1 MKQRHK
7 MKYIH
12 RVSILLTLIS
22 LSLTYYTPI
31 SIAQDKTNLPEGAL
45 ARLGKGFTSE
55 IAYSPDGM
63 ELAIASASGIWI
75 YDTTTF
81 QNPKLLK
88 KQKMHPEHIAYK
100 PDGNLLAVYNFR
112 NDILLWDTKTGT
124 NKPQMGKTD
133 IPHISNIILA
143 SAIAFSA
150 DRQAIAANDIT
161 GKEVNIFD
169 VETGEKKIVF
179 QRGGDDLINLQIS
192 LAFSPDGFLLAVGDK
207 NGIITLLDTVTGEVK
222 QEITSGVENPQEPRA
237 VVPAVNELV
246 FSPDGRTLVS
256 RSSDSVVRMWNPDT
270 GEQIGKLAGSIPDL
284 NQLVFSEDSSL
295 IAAGDNFGNIY
306 VWDANTGAQLKT
318 FSENRTI
325 VTALAFSPDLR
336 TIASSSRD
344 GSIRIWNIITGQL
357 MQTVADDYIGYTTYD
372 ISPDG
377 NKIVS
382 LSHGINSYIWD
393 TTTGELQDT
402 NSTNNIIFAID
413 FAFSPDG
420 STYAMTQ
427 AERSFML
434 LDLDTNKRMEHDF
447 EHLSQVVCVAFSPDG
462 KLIASGT
469 KDKTAHIWDATTGE
483 EKLAIRHGLYIT
495 DVAFSPDGKTLATAG
510 NVRNIYLWDV
520 EMGKRRMVIR
530 RHKSDISSVA
540 YSPDGT
546 LLALG
551 SKSGDITIYDVDTMK
566 PLKSFVGDH
575 EVVAKVRFTA
585 DGKRLVSLE
594 SRDFRARY
602 ARGAILY
609 MWDIGALR

>member
-1 MKQRHK
+1 

-12 RVSILLTLIS
+12 RVSVLLTLFT
-22 LSLTYYTPI
+22 LLFTYYTPI
-31 SIAQDKTNLPEGAL
+31 SIAQDKTNLPDGAM

-63 ELAIASASGIWI
+63 ELAVASASGIWI

-88 KQKMHPEHIAYK
+88 KQKMRPKNIAYK
-100 PDGNLLAVYNFR
+100 PDGDLLAVYNFS
-112 NDILLWDTKTGT
+112 NDILLWDTETGT

-133 IPHISNIILA
+133 TDIPHISDIILA

-150 DRQAIAANDIT
+150 DRQAIAANDIM

-192 LAFSPDGFLLAVGDK
+192 LAFSPDGFLLAIGDS
-207 NGIITLLDTVTGEVK
+207 NGTIILWDTVTGEVK
-222 QEITSGVENPQEPRA
+222 QEITSIGVNPQEPRA

-246 FSPDGRTLVS
+246 FSPDGRTLVY

-284 NQLVFSEDSSL
+284 NQLIFSVDGSL
-295 IAAGDNFGNIY
+295 IAGGDNFGNIY
-306 VWDANTGAQLKT
+306 LWDANTGAQLKT
-318 FSENRTI
+318 FSEKRTI

-336 TIASSSRD
+336 TLAGSSRD
-344 GSIRIWNIITGQL
+344 GSIRVWNIITGEL
-357 MQTVADDYIGYTTYD
+357 IQTVAEDYFGFTTYD
-372 ISPDG
+372 LSPDG
-377 NKIVS
+377 KTIMS

-402 NSTNNIIFAID
+402 NSTNNIIFAKD

-420 STYAMTQ
+420 NTYAMTQ
-427 AERSFML
+427 NKKSFEL
-434 LDLDTNKRMEHDF
+434 IDLKTNKRMEHDF
-447 EHLSQVVCVAFSPDG
+447 EHQSQVLCVAFSSDG

-483 EKLAIRHGLYIT
+483 EKLAIRRHGLYIT
-495 DVAFSPDGKTLATAG
+495 DLAFSPDGKTLVTAG
-510 NVRNIYLWDV
+510 NVRNIYLWDIGT
-520 EMGKRRMVIR
+520 GKRKMVIK

-551 SKSGDITIYDVDTMK
+551 SRSGDITIYDVDTMK

-585 DGKRLVSLE
+585 DGKRLVSLD
-594 SRDFRARY
+594 SKDFRASYSRN
-602 ARGAILY
+602 AILY
-609 MWDIGALR
+609 VWDIGAVR

>member
-1 MKQRHK
+1 MKH
-7 MKYIH
+7 IH
-12 RVSILLTLIS
+12 RVSAFLTL
-22 LSLTYYTPI
+22 LSLLSTYYTPI
-31 SIAQDKTNLPEGAL
+31 SIAQDKVSLPEGAL
-45 ARLGKGFTSE
+45 ARMGKGFTSG

-63 ELAIASASGIWI
+63 ELAVASASGIWI

-88 KQKMHPEHIAYK
+88 KQKMHPKKIAYK
-100 PDGNLLAVYNFR
+100 PDGDLLAVYNFS

-133 IPHISNIILA
+133 TETDIPHISDIILA

-150 DRQAIAANDIT
+150 DRQSIAANDIR

-169 VETGEKKIVF
+169 VETGEKKIEF

-192 LAFSPDGFLLAVGDK
+192 LAFSPDGFLLALGDK

-222 QEITSGVENPQEPRA
+222 QEITSIGVNPQEPRA
-237 VVPAVNELV
+237 VVPTVDELV
-246 FSPDGRTLVS
+246 FSPDGRTLVY

-284 NQLVFSEDSSL
+284 NQLIFSVDSSL

-318 FSENRTI
+318 FSEKRTI

-344 GSIRIWNIITGQL
+344 GSIRVWNIITGEL
-357 MQTVADDYIGYTTYD
+357 MRTVADDYIGYTTYD
-372 ISPDG
+372 ISSDG

-393 TTTGELQDT
+393 TTTGELQER
-402 NSTNNIIFAID
+402 NSTDNFVYVKD
-413 FAFSPDG
+413 LAFSPDG
-420 STYAMTQ
+420 NTYAMTQ
-427 AERSFML
+427 YKKSFEL
-434 LDLDTNKRMEHDF
+434 IDLKTNKRMEHDF
-447 EHLSQVVCVAFSPDG
+447 EHQSQVLCVAFSSDG

-510 NVRNIYLWDV
+510 NVRNIYLWDIGT
-520 EMGKRRMVIR
+520 GKRKMVIK

-540 YSPDGT
+540 YGPDGT

-551 SKSGDITIYDVDTMK
+551 SRSGDITIYDVDTMK
-566 PLKSFVGDH
+566 PLKSFAGDH
-575 EVVAKVRFTA
+575 EVVARVGFTA
-585 DGKRLVSLE
+585 DGKRLVSLD
-594 SRDFRARY
+594 SRDFRASY
-602 ARGAILY
+602 VRGAILY